1 MGDLKEEDDPF
12 EANAYVVYVVVVV
25 AAASTA
31 VMENKNKEDHSQ
43 MYSKIF

>member
-12 EANAYVVYVVVVV
+12 EANAYVASVVVV
-25 AAASTA
+25 AATSTTI
-31 VMENKNKEDHSQ
+31 MENKNKEDHSQ